1 MAAVMKDP
9 KVLSVLEKK
18 RADKGFRELQGE
30 NLRSMFFE
38 LITKEVRISI
48 SFISNNIGI
57 SIRILFK
64 QDLVLSTDYLLN
76 LVLLKSTSVS
86 NGRFCY

>member
-18 RADKGFRELQGE
+18 RGDKGFRELQGE
-30 NLRSMFFE
+30 KLRSMFFE

-48 SFISNNIGI
+48 SSISNNIGI
-57 SIRILFK
+57 FMHIFSK
-64 QDLVLSTDYLLN
+64 HDLVLSIDYHLN
-76 LVLLKSTSVS
+76 LVLSRSLPL
-86 NGRFCY
+86 